1 MSGVWL
7 KHASPINNGVTE
19 LSELL
24 SSRQPCA
31 SEMHANE
38 HTLTDAMAGDSTQFA
53 RKHYAEEAW
62 RIVDPV
68 LKAGMPMSEY
78 DPKT

>member
-1 MSGVWL
+1 
-7 KHASPINNGVTE
+7 
-19 LSELL
+19 
-24 SSRQPCA
+24 
-31 SEMHANE
+31 MHANE